1 MIVKDLASVIGTE
14 DHMVGYDLESR
25 RILLARD
32 GLGYSLHDTVV
43 EAGNELHLH
52 YKNHIESNYVI
63 EGEGTVENVATGEV
77 HDLNVGSIYVLD
89 KNDAH
94 ILRTKTRMRF
104 VCVFTPALNGQ
115 ERHDADGSY
124 ERS

>member
-1 MIVKDLASVIGTE
+1 MIVKDLASVIGTD
-14 DHMVGYDLESR
+14 DHMVGYNLESR

-52 YKNHIESNYVI
+52 YKNHVESNYVI
-63 EGEGTVENVATGEV
+63 EGEGTVENVQTGEV
-77 HDLNVGSIYVLD
+77 HDLRVGSIYVLD

-94 ILRTKTRMRF
+94 ILATRTKMRF
-104 VCVFTPALNGQ
+104 VCVFTPALSGE
-115 ERHDADGSY
+115 ERHDSDGSY
-124 ERS
+124 DPS